1 MIVLADVLT
10 GSTANPLSA
19 IDVSSAELMSKFFRG
34 LGDPG
39 RVRILQLLL
48 GGDKNVGELALALG
62 LAQGRIS
69 THLSCLR
76 WCGFVTSYRQGKF
89 VYYRVTDP
97 SVRQL
102 IELAQVLINRN
113 GMQLASCNI
122 IGELERHPMVKRSWP
137 GLAVVTLAI
146 LCCTGLLP
154 LLAASLVVLAVSA
167 VGSYPLLSG
176 LALVLVTLT
185 GWWVYQRTRL
195 RHVKLPQAGNQSSAH
210 CCTTMP
216 QPRGLS
222 TPNLEDTHHV

>member
-1 MIVLADVLT
+1 MIELAYVQT
-10 GSTANPLSA
+10 GSAVNTSPAV
-19 IDVSSAELMSKFFRG
+19 DVNSAELMSKFFRG

-48 GGDKNVGELALALG
+48 GGDKNVGELTLALG

-122 IGELERHPMVKRSWP
+122 IGELER
-137 GLAVVTLAI
+137 
-146 LCCTGLLP
+146 
-154 LLAASLVVLAVSA
+154 
-167 VGSYPLLSG
+167 
-176 LALVLVTLT
+176 
-185 GWWVYQRTRL
+185 
-195 RHVKLPQAGNQSSAH
+195 
-210 CCTTMP
+210 
-216 QPRGLS
+216 
-222 TPNLEDTHHV
+222 